1 MRKCCEPY
9 VCTSHAQ
16 VSACLKMKKNE
27 KKEKGKKKG
36 NINVAN
42 EILQLNNSVHKLLQ
56 QRRHRR
62 VIK

>member
-1 MRKCCEPY
+1 M
-9 VCTSHAQ
+9 
-16 VSACLKMKKNE
+16 LKNE
-27 KKEKGKKKG
+27 EKIKIKKFKKKKKRKKRKRKEKG

-42 EILQLNNSVHKLLQ
+42 EILQLNNSVHKLQQ